1 MGFVNETH
9 LEMAMRFILLAALLS
24 VASALPSFEQ
34 DVVGQRRDAGVC
46 GCLTTSCT
54 LNGVVNGAAGTCTG
68 EIKDGAT
75 CQHTCNTG
83 YTVAGNVGCNKG
95 VLTGGSCTA
104 NPCASTLFQLP
115 TGASNKC
122 TGSIASGATCGLT
135 CATGFQP
142 VPGKC
147 LAGQAIQQPS
157 CRTQICNRPTAI
169 ANSDQT
175 DGGYNNCE
183 AESAIGATCSPKCKS
198 GYTLTGSYTCT
209 AAAGGTGPGTMAGTV
224 SCTPSKCTV
233 AATSWAGGNFAT
245 AGTCTAGNVAG
256 DGTWACL
263 PTCKGGAPGQAP
275 AGGNAGYR
283 YVATAGTCIKGV
295 FTAPTCLQKN
305 VLVLLLFLLVVLLQN
320 AQTRQ
325 SKPVLFL
332 MQTLVLE
339 LAVPSRAQ
347 WVPPVHMHPK
357 LATSWQEQP
366 SSVVLPLSPLFASG
380 TALGK
385 TARVVAYS
393 SATL

>member
-54 LNGVVNGAAGTCTG
+54 L
-68 EIKDGAT
+68 
-75 CQHTCNTG
+75 
-83 YTVAGNVGCNKG
+83 KG
-95 VLTGGSCTA
+95 VLNGGSCTA

-198 GYTLTGSYTCT
+198 RYTLTGSYTCT

-295 FTAPTCLQKN
+295 
-305 VLVLLLFLLVVLLQN
+305 
-320 AQTRQ
+320 
-325 SKPVLFL
+325 
-332 MQTLVLE
+332 
-339 LAVPSRAQ
+339 
-347 WVPPVHMHPK
+347 
-357 LATSWQEQP
+357 
-366 SSVVLPLSPLFASG
+366 
-380 TALGK
+380 
-385 TARVVAYS
+385 
-393 SATL
+393 